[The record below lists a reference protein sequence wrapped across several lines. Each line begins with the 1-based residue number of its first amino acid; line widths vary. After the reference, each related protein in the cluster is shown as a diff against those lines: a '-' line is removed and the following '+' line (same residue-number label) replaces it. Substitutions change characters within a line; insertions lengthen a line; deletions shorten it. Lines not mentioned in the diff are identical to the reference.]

1 MTISDANG
9 AFLEMADLDYEAAI
23 GTSWRELTPEEF
35 HPDSERHVEQTVGTG
50 SGVPYEKQYYRADGS
65 RFWGLFESRRV
76 EGVGYVEFV
85 IDITERKE
93 AEAERREREDRL
105 DAFVTSTS
113 EVVYRMTP
121 DWTEMH
127 YLDGKDFVV
136 DTEERR
142 GTWLEEYVPE
152 NERERVTAAIED
164 AIETKSTF
172 DLEHQVVQADG
183 TRGWV
188 HARAVPVL
196 DDDGEIAEWFGT
208 STDITER
215 ERRTRA
221 LKERTAELE
230 EVRNRLR
237 VAAEAG
243 SVGLWTVDVDED
255 RLIGDTYVAEC
266 YGVDPDRAAEGAPV
280 EEFVAS
286 VHDDDTERILRDVD
300 NAITETG
307 RFETEFRVQNAEGDD
322 LWLVSRGTVEY
333 DDDGTPRK
341 LHGAISNITE
351 QKRRE
356 RREQF
361 LLALSDAIRSISD
374 PVEIQREAAR
384 VLCEELGADRVQY
397 GEVLDDENT
406 NVVRADYH
414 RDDME
419 SLAGEHRLD
428 SYGEYITDG
437 FRAGETLVVD
447 DLETSP
453 TLSEASLETCR
464 RAQIHAWVGVPLV
477 KDGSLEAFLSVTES
491 TAREWTDTEVAM
503 VEETAERTW
512 GAVERAHAKQN
523 LRESEERYRT
533 LFESIDEGFFIVE
546 VIFDEDDDPVD
557 YRFLETNPAFES
569 QTGLTDAEG
578 ERMRDL
584 EPNHEDHWFEIYG
597 RIARTGEPERFQ
609 NEAKYIGDR
618 WYNVYAF
625 RIGDA
630 DERKVAVLFN
640 DISEL
645 KRTQR
650 ALERLTGAS
659 RELIDVDTETL
670 YVRVADLTVDVLDV
684 EYAALWRYNEADGDL
699 TEATSALNAGSETDA
714 VRHPD
719 DISDHVW
726 QAFVGDEIAV
736 SNDLFAEGT
745 ARDGATLRSRLLLPL
760 GRHGVVCVGSLQSH
774 AFDERVV
781 GLAETLG
788 ATLETAWDRAEGEH
802 RLQAQNDE
810 LQRLDRLN
818 SLIRGIDQVLVGA
831 DTREEIDE
839 AVCEQLA
846 RSDLYESA
854 WLAAYD
860 GETDTLRPRAWSGI
874 DSRYLDDRTVTVGD
888 ASGDDPLVAA
898 HRTHEI
904 QVVSDVAVDARVA
917 SWREAAL
924 ERGARSCI
932 TVPLVYEG
940 SMYGILTVYGRTPR
954 PDDRET
960 EVIAELGQTIAHT
973 IHAAETQTT
982 RRPDSVVEL
991 TFRTRNAETP
1001 LARLSR
1007 ETDCDITVEGLV
1019 PSTATDELLVF
1030 FTASGIASDALS
1042 AAGER
1047 ILAIDDL
1054 TCLDEREDES
1064 LFRARLTDQLLVS
1077 VPVAR
1082 HAIVRSVAVEAGT
1095 VTVVADLPE
1104 TGAVSEFLD
1113 ELQRDLPDLE
1123 LLARTTR
1130 TRPLETQSSLRM
1142 TLEDRLT
1149 PRQLE
1154 VLQTAYESGYFE
1166 SPRVQTGTD
1175 LAAVLDISQATFT
1188 YHLRESQRRLCA
1200 LVFESA

>member
-1 MTISDANG
+1 MTSAAPTAVDVAAKVDDIGPPGTPVTTPEVAEGYDCTTRTIYNRLSSLVEDGVLRTKKVGANSRVWWRPAATDPPAGGAPEERERIRAHPVFDSALVGVVVWGEEMTISDANG

-93 AEAERREREDRL
+93 AEAELRAREDRL
-105 DAFVTSTS
+105 DAFVTATS
-113 EVVYRMTP
+113 EVVYRMSP

-136 DTEERR
+136 DTEDRR
-142 GTWLEEYVPE
+142 GTWLEEYLPE
-152 NERERVTAAIED
+152 NERERVMAAIQD
-164 AIETKSTF
+164 AVETKSTF
-172 DLEHQVVQADG
+172 ELEHQVVQADG

-208 STDITER
+208 ST
-215 ERRTRA
+215 
-221 LKERTAELE
+221 
-230 EVRNRLR
+230 
-237 VAAEAG
+237 G
-243 SVGLWTVDVDED
+243 
-255 RLIGDTYVAEC
+255 
-266 YGVDPDRAAEGAPV
+266 
-280 EEFVAS
+280 
-286 VHDDDTERILRDVD
+286 
-300 NAITETG
+300 
-307 RFETEFRVQNAEGDD
+307 
-322 LWLVSRGTVEY
+322 
-333 DDDGTPRK
+333 
-341 LHGAISNITE
+341 ITE

-414 RDDME
+414 HDEMA

-428 SYGEYITDG
+428 SYGEYVTDG

-464 RAQIHAWVGVPLV
+464 GAQIRAWVGVPLV

-491 TAREWTDTEVAM
+491 AAREWTDTEVAM

-512 GAVERAHAKQN
+512 GAVERAHAKQD

-670 YVRVADLTVDVLDV
+670 HDRVADLTVDVLDV
-684 EYAALWRYNEADGDL
+684 EYAALWRYDEADGDL

-745 ARDGATLRSRLLLPL
+745 APDGATLRSRLLLPL

-818 SLIRGIDQVLVGA
+818 SLIRGIDRVLVGA

-860 GETDTLRPRAWSGI
+860 GESDTLRPRAWSGI
-874 DSRYLDDRTVTVGD
+874 DSRYLDDRTVTAGD

-898 HRTHEI
+898 HRTHEM

-1030 FTASGIASDALS
+1030 FTASGIAPDELS

-1047 ILAIDDL
+1047 ILSVDDL

-1104 TGAVSEFLD
+1104 TGVVGEFLD
-1113 ELQRDLPDLE
+1113 ELRRDLPDLE